1 MEITKILTADVLDI
15 LFEGRNKEYGA
26 YELRKSY
33 NKRLMVSIAVMF
45 LVILLLLGGYLLASN
60 KKPNIAAN
68 PFPIA
73 DSVVMIIK
81 ETPRPELPPL
91 PPPPP
96 AAKLPE
102 LPKLQSVAFT
112 SPPRIVNE
120 DVAENEKPPTME
132 DMVDVKIGT
141 MNNKQGEVGDY
152 VAPPDGT
159 GAEKGIIA
167 APPAPRD
174 EDEIVLTVSIESQ
187 YPGGKEAWIRFLR
200 KTLGN
205 YPQEALD
212 QQIQGTVVI
221 QFIVDREGN
230 VSDIEAIS
238 GPKELRDAAIRATKK
253 SGKWIPAEQNGRK
266 VKSYKRQPFVFQ
278 LPEE

>member
-15 LFEGRNKEYGA
+15 LFEGKNKEYGA

-33 NKRLMVSIAVMF
+33 NKRLTLSLAVMF
-45 LVILLLLGGYLLASN
+45 LVILLLWGGYLLAGT
-60 KKPNIAAN
+60 KKVVTTEVIIP
-68 PFPIA
+68 PDLELKKYEEPKKMEPI
-73 DSVVMIIK
+73 
-81 ETPRPELPPL
+81 PL
-91 PPPPP
+91 PPTPP
-96 AAKLPE
+96 APHVVV
-102 LPKLQSVAFT
+102 PMQQSIAFT

-120 DVAENEKPPTME
+120 DVAENEKPPTQDEMT
-132 DMVDVKIGT
+132 DLKIGT
-141 MNNKQGEVGDY
+141 VNNPNGD
-152 VAPPDGT
+152 VSDVIAPPDGT
-159 GAEKGIIA
+159 GTDKGIIA

-174 EDEIVLTVSIESQ
+174 EDEIVLHVQIESQ
-187 YPGGKEAWIRFLR
+187 YPGGPEAWKRFLR

-238 GPKELRDAAIRATKK
+238 GPKELRDAAIRAVKK
-253 SGKWIPAEQNGRK
+253 SGKWVPAEQNGRK
-266 VKSYKRQPFVFQ
+266 VKSYKRQPFLFQ